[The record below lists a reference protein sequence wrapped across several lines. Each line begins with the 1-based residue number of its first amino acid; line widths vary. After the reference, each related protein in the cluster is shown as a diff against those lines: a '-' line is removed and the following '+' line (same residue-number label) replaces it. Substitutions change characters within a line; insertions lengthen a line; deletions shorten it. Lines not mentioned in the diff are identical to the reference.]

1 MIVSRWEEVPAVHPD
16 DLARQIRRRL
26 GRAGPAGRQPACVGA
41 RGTLRPSEA
50 LSRRRRGSGSG
61 WARRTGRAMGATRR
75 PGEALGGGGADPAVA
90 AVGGGGGADPG
101 PPSTRSPTMTKLF
114 RGNTVPL
121 KVIFFYIFVM
131 LS

>member
-1 MIVSRWEEVPAVHPD
+1 M
-16 DLARQIRRRL
+16 
-26 GRAGPAGRQPACVGA
+26 ACF
-41 RGTLRPSEA
+41 GT
-50 LSRRRRGSGSG
+50 
-61 WARRTGRAMGATRR
+61 GATRR
-75 PGEALGGGGADPAVA
+75 LGEALGGGGADPAVA